1 MTDSIITVKDIQSI
15 KNGIGRNLSKV
26 DLDWESRRST
36 DSIVNGLDKLLEEH
50 RDISSTKFNRIL
62 FSHILEFQSIDPT
75 KPILV
80 SDFINS
86 YFLVY
91 DSMKENKSKYASKC
105 KAFLDSINDAKSLV
119 GPLSNSEKLEQDGRT
134 STSCM
139 RAELKLIQI
148 FQDNPDNMNLDAV
161 FSRCFI
167 SIVAAETSTEY
178 IKIPL
183 SKSTLNNKPTF
194 EFPLKNL
201 NEKLHIIYI
210 DEAKRINKIL
220 EEFYPRDCYDFYI
233 PKSYE
238 IEDKGYLN
246 LDLIY
251 VNSRLNFWN
260 KKIAEYE
267 ESYQEAHV
275 TYDNLSSGIILL
287 EEPFTDFMIVY
298 NKNKRDENDNNPGE
312 TDLGQKPPGYSTKIT
327 RKEVEISEKIENA
340 ILGVS
345 GKKCIV
351 WETIYFLFNKIMLGC
366 LIVVLLYRGDYA
378 SVSTIL
384 IYYSTVHSWNSW
396 SRTRN

>member
-1 MTDSIITVKDIQSI
+1 MTDSIVTVKDIQSI
-15 KNGIGRNLSKV
+15 KNGIGRNLAKV
-26 DLDWESRRST
+26 DLDWESRRAAE
-36 DSIVNGLDKLLEEH
+36 SIVNGLDKLLEEQ

-62 FSHILEFQSIDPT
+62 FSHILEFQSLDPS

-80 SDFINS
+80 SEFINS

-91 DSMKENKSKYASKC
+91 DSMKENKAKYAIKC
-105 KAFLDSINDAKSLV
+105 KNFLDSINDAKSLV
-119 GPLSNSEKLEQDGRT
+119 GPLSNSEKLEEDGRT

-167 SIVAAETSTEY
+167 SIVSAETKTEF

-183 SKSTLNNKPTF
+183 SNSTLNNKPTF
-194 EFPLKNL
+194 EFSMKNL
-201 NEKLHIIYI
+201 NENIQVIYV
-210 DEAKRINKIL
+210 DETRRINKVL
-220 EEFYPRDCYDFYI
+220 EEFCPRDCYDFYL

-238 IEDKGYLN
+238 IEDKGFLN

-267 ESYQEAHV
+267 ESHQEAHV
-275 TYDNLSSGIILL
+275 TYDNLSSGIIML
-287 EEPFTDFMIVY
+287 EEPFTDYMIIY
-298 NKNKRDENDNNPGE
+298 NKNKREEHEVNPGD
-312 TDLGQKPPGYSTKIT
+312 TDLGQKPPGYSAKIGRT
-327 RKEVEISEKIENA
+327 EVEISEKIENA

-351 WETIYFLFNKIMLGC
+351 WETIYYLFNKIMLGS
-366 LIVVLLYRGDYA
+366 LIIVLLYRGDYA
-378 SVSTIL
+378 SVSQ
-384 IYYSTVHSWNSW
+384 
-396 SRTRN
+396 

>member
-1 MTDSIITVKDIQSI
+1 MTDSIVTVKDIQSI
-15 KNGIGRNLSKV
+15 KNGIGRNLAKV
-26 DLDWESRRST
+26 DLDWDSRRAT
-36 DSIVNGLDKLLEEH
+36 ESIVNGLDKLLEEQ

-62 FSHILEFQSIDPT
+62 FSHILEFQSIDPS

-91 DSMKENKSKYASKC
+91 DSMKENKTKYAIKC
-105 KAFLDSINDAKSLV
+105 RAFLESINKAKNLV
-119 GPLSNSEKLEQDGRT
+119 GPLSNSEKLEEDGRT
-134 STSCM
+134 STSCL

-161 FSRCFI
+161 FSRCYI
-167 SIVAAETSTEY
+167 TIVSADAKTEVMR
-178 IKIPL
+178 ITL
-183 SKSTLNNKPTF
+183 SKSALNDKPTL
-194 EFPLKNL
+194 EFSLKNL
-201 NEKLHIIYI
+201 NEKLQIIYV
-210 DEAKRINKIL
+210 DESSRINKVL
-220 EEFYPRDCYDFYI
+220 DEFYPRDCYDFYVS
-233 PKSYE
+233 KSYE
-238 IEDKGYLN
+238 IEDKGFVD

-267 ESYQEAHV
+267 EGHQEAHV
-275 TYDNLSSGIILL
+275 TYDNLSSGIVLL
-287 EEPFTDFMIVY
+287 EEPFTDYMIIY
-298 NKNKRDENDNNPGE
+298 NKNKREEHEVNPGE
-312 TDLGQKPPGYSTKIT
+312 TDLGQKPPGYSAKIGRT
-327 RKEVEISEKIENA
+327 EVEISEKIENA

-378 SVSTIL
+378 SVSD
-384 IYYSTVHSWNSW
+384 
-396 SRTRN
+396 